1 MNFKVYKKKKP
12 TFHSNIFQPRA
23 EAYDYFSSFR
33 LNEYLNRWRKK
44 NSQNE
49 IKKMFEKCQT
59 TDPLLQK
66 NNNHKKS
73 IKGKKDIKDIEAEMT
88 TTTTA
93 P

>member
-1 MNFKVYKKKKP
+1 
-12 TFHSNIFQPRA
+12 
-23 EAYDYFSSFR
+23 
-33 LNEYLNRWRKK
+33 
-44 NSQNE
+44 
-49 IKKMFEKCQT
+49 MFEKCQT

-93 P
+93 L